1 MTGETQDDTA
11 PTDARSASE
20 LTESAAELRV
30 ALSRILRRLRAAHSG
45 MEVTPSQGVVLSRL
59 HRDGPATVAALARAE
74 NVRPQSMRVTLAAL
88 EERGLVSR
96 RPHPTDQRQVLLSIT
111 DTAEQQLTA
120 ARSAKE
126 DWLAQAMATELTRA
140 DQDALLAAI
149 PLLQRLL
156 EH

>member
-1 MTGETQDDTA
+1 M
-11 PTDARSASE
+11 
-20 LTESAAELRV
+20 
-30 ALSRILRRLRAAHSG
+30 
-45 MEVTPSQGVVLSRL
+45 
-59 HRDGPATVAALARAE
+59 
-74 NVRPQSMRVTLAAL
+74 
-88 EERGLVSR
+88 
-96 RPHPTDQRQVLLSIT
+96 SIT
-111 DTAEQQLTA
+111 DAAGQRVAA